1 MVYLTTTTA
10 LLALDG
16 KMESEFIGLQIIR
29 IRFILVS
36 RSICPLFAPHWFCSY
51 EGISAFVAVQAMTD
65 LLLSTAQ
72 PSLPYHTA
80 FTAQNCL
87 RKSVS
92 PHQKILQYMM
102 NIICN

>member
-16 KMESEFIGLQIIR
+16 KMKSEFRRLQIIR

-36 RSICPLFAPHWFCSY
+36 RSICPLFAPHWFCSC
-51 EGISAFVAVQAMTD
+51 EGVCAFVAVQAMTD

-80 FTAQNCL
+80 FTAQKELSQEICQ
-87 RKSVS
+87 SS
-92 PHQKILQYMM
+92 PKKYHST
-102 NIICN
+102 